1 MRNETSRDVTCDCTY
16 EARTR
21 CRGQWVFADNDLAQR
36 EDSQNDGNEWT
47 EKRVGVY
54 RVRRGGYSYL
64 AVKDGARER
73 PLQWAVNNV
82 DGLAQIA
89 TFAMELARSK
99 VVPRDVLVY
108 GWLCTWGMVLSDD

>member
-1 MRNETSRDVTCDCTY
+1 MSLALTEWATSGLHESVPR
-16 EARTR
+16 RRLSGHHIILTR
-21 CRGQWVFADNDLAQR
+21 R
-36 EDSQNDGNEWT
+36 EQVMSWWMD
-47 EKRVGVY
+47 
-54 RVRRGGYSYL
+54 VRRGGYSYL

-108 GWLCTWGMVLSDD
+108 GCLCTWGMVLSDD